1 MVNWKFPFSIL
12 CILLLVSITGIGQK
26 KFIQSFDPQGAYQNK
41 YLNAEGDGFEFESN
55 QLKEKV
61 DITTFNAELIEAA
74 VLGRLNVWRS
84 KSNRGVLVCKPSLQ
98 SISQGYVSRYGKTR
112 FENSAVASQK
122 MKLFLKKVP
131 KYMELDFTYL
141 EGAVGLVEV
150 VENNR
155 RDYFYSTYYQ
165 GSEVNL
171 YAGTKSRVDSL
182 HPAIPLHLKTY
193 DQLVNEI
200 MKLLTRGRYARYT
213 KSKAFDLVG
222 VSVRVASFS
231 TKRINQVKFILLI
244 GGYRNK
250 YILPEEE

>member
-1 MVNWKFPFSIL
+1 
-12 CILLLVSITGIGQK
+12 
-26 KFIQSFDPQGAYQNK
+26 
-41 YLNAEGDGFEFESN
+41 
-55 QLKEKV
+55 
-61 DITTFNAELIEAA
+61 
-74 VLGRLNVWRS
+74 
-84 KSNRGVLVCKPSLQ
+84 
-98 SISQGYVSRYGKTR
+98 
-112 FENSAVASQK
+112 
-122 MKLFLKKVP
+122 
-131 KYMELDFTYL
+131 MELDFTYL